1 MYWFSEK
8 EYSKILDELVIVT
21 VDTLLI
27 DKDSNILLGKRIKY
41 PIKDLW
47 IFGGR
52 MQANDTYISAAKK
65 GLLRELNIEINDS
78 RLSFVGYYDLKW
90 DYREESP
97 CKKGTHVVLAAMM
110 YQISEDEKQTITKPS
125 DHEYIKWY
133 SKHEI
138 ETMELNH
145 YLKDI
150 INDANKMLV
159 VGV

>member
-27 DKDSNILLGKRIKY
+27 DKQSNVLLGKRQKF

-52 MQANDTYISAAKK
+52 MKADDTYVSAAKR
-65 GLLRELNIEINDS
+65 GLSRELNIVAEDS
-78 RLSFVGYYDLKW
+78 RLSFVGYYDLTW
-90 DYREESP
+90 SYREEP
-97 CKKGTHVVLAAMM
+97 PVKNGTHVVLAAMM
-110 YQISEDEKQTITKPS
+110 YEISEDEKSSIKLPP

-133 SKHEI
+133 SKNEI
-138 ETMELNH
+138 EKTDLSH
-145 YLKDI
+145 YLRKI
-150 INDANKMLV
+150 IDDAYEKLSHQ
-159 VGV
+159 